1 MEIKAVRGMHD
12 LLGEELVQWKAVERK
27 VQEILETFGYQE
39 IRTPVLEPIEVF
51 THAVGADTDI
61 VEKQMYQVQDRGHP
75 DSGKVET
82 LVLRPEGTSS
92 VVRALLEHQ
101 LHRIPGAQRYYYCLP
116 MFRYERPQ
124 KGRLRQFH
132 QIGAELIQ
140 DGSPEADAELIT
152 VLDAVY
158 RHLGL
163 TEYEIRL
170 NSVGNELCRPQ
181 YREKLKDYL
190 RPHLSELCEQCQK
203 RFERAPMRVLDCKN
217 EACRRLAEK
226 APRMVDHLDPESK
239 AHFDAVKRRLKEV
252 GVGFEE
258 DPGIVRGL
266 DYYSRTAFE
275 FTSNLLGAQSALG
288 GGGRYDELASRFGA
302 PPFPAVG
309 WALGMERLMM
319 ALEAKQLL
327 KASGPKPVFF
337 FAPLGPEAF
346 DRLFNLGISLKRQ
359 GVAVEMSY
367 EKDKKLKWQMKQA
380 DRSGAKYTLLLGD
393 DELKAGQAS
402 LKNMSQGTQETLD
415 LKDLQEQLKRRATD
429 EA

>member
-12 LLGEELVQWKAVERK
+12 LLGDELVQWKAVERK
-27 VQEILETFGYQE
+27 VQTILETFGYQE

-51 THAVGADTDI
+51 THAVGTDTDI

-75 DSGKVET
+75 DSGKVDT
-82 LVLRPEGTSS
+82 LVLRPEATSS

-101 LHRIPGAQRYYYCLP
+101 LHRNPNTQRYYYCLP

-140 DGSPEADAELIT
+140 DGSPEADAEVIA
-152 VLDAVY
+152 VLDAIY

-163 TEYEIRL
+163 TEYEIRV
-170 NSVGNELCRPQ
+170 NSVGSEACRPQ

-190 RPHLSELCEQCQK
+190 RPHLAELCEQCQK
-203 RFERAPMRVLDCKN
+203 RFERAPMRILDCKN
-217 EACRRLAEK
+217 EGCRRLAEK
-226 APRMVDHLDPESK
+226 APRIVDHLDPESK
-239 AHFDAVKRRLKEV
+239 AHFDAVKRRLKEA
-252 GVGFEE
+252 GVKFEL
-258 DPGIVRGL
+258 DPNIVRGL

-288 GGGRYDELASRFGA
+288 GGGRYDELAGRFGA

-319 ALEAKQLL
+319 ALEARQLL
-327 KASGPKPVFF
+327 QAIAPKPTFF

-346 DRLFNLGISLKRQ
+346 NRLYPLSIDLKRQ
-359 GVAVEMSY
+359 GIAVEMSY
-367 EKDKKLKWQMKQA
+367 EQDKKLKWQMKQA
-380 DRSGAKYTLLLGD
+380 DRTGAKYTLLLGD
-393 DELKAGQAS
+393 DELKAGQAA
-402 LKNMSQGTQETLD
+402 LKDMAQGTQSTVA
-415 LKDLQEQLKRRATD
+415 LKDLEAELKRRALD